1 MSPERP
7 PVESPLVH
15 RPARF
20 FRRRVVVTGIGPISA
35 IGCGRNDFWDALI
48 AGRHGFGPVTQ
59 CDVSE
64 SPSKIGA
71 EVKGFDLERYLD
83 RGGQMARFTP
93 RPTQFALAAAV
104 LALHDAEL
112 DVDACDHERFA
123 IHVGTSV
130 GNMQSIMES
139 KAAQLSRSTVS
150 PNTAFNGIHHS
161 MACVVSA
168 TLNIRGPIHTTTS
181 GCNSG
186 IDAVGQSL
194 RLIQSGAIERVLVI
208 GTDCELVP
216 EVFAALNA
224 SESLA
229 TRYNDDPG
237 RASRPF
243 DRGRDGNVLGEGAA
257 ALLLEA
263 EDVARARQARVYA
276 RLAGYHQASAGF
288 NRQYKHKDAEVDLR
302 PCVRALRGAVA
313 DAGWAIEEVDLVN
326 ANGSSSVAYDRI
338 EGLALAEAFGDH
350 LPDVPV
356 HSIKSMLGQHGAGS
370 SALQAVTACLAIRR
384 HGIPPTINHD
394 DPDPACGQ
402 LPVVTEALA
411 HSPQRVLVHAIGLGG
426 FYYSAA
432 AFEAPHVG
440 SDAVQDALS
449 GMQLVNWSARSHPRY
464 KPTEMFQKPLVPW
477 RPA

>member
-1 MSPERP
+1 MS
-7 PVESPLVH
+7 LA
-15 RPARF
+15 PAHP
-20 FRRRVVVTGIGPISA
+20 RRVVVSGLGPISA
-35 IGCGRNDFWDALI
+35 IGCGRNEFWDALI
-48 AGRHGFGPVTQ
+48 AGRHGFGPVTL
-59 CDVSE
+59 CDVSD

-71 EVKGFDLERYLD
+71 EVKGFELERYLD

-104 LALHDAEL
+104 TALHDAEL
-112 DVDACDHERFA
+112 DVDACDPERFG

-130 GNMQSIMES
+130 GNMQAIMD
-139 KAAQLSRSTVS
+139 SRMAHAKGLPV
-150 PNTAFNGIHHS
+150 PPHTAFHSIHHS
-161 MACVVSA
+161 MACVVSS
-168 TLNIRGPIHTTTS
+168 TLNIRGPIFTTTS

-186 IDAVGQSL
+186 LDALGQSL
-194 RLIQSGAIERVLVI
+194 RLIQSGALDRMLVI
-208 GTDCELVP
+208 GSDCELVP

-263 EDVARARQARVYA
+263 EDVAQARSARIYA

-302 PCVRALRGAVA
+302 PCVRALHGAVA
-313 DAGWAIEEVDLVN
+313 DAGWQVADVDLIN

-338 EGLALAEAFGDH
+338 EALALREVFGEH

-384 HGIPPTINHD
+384 RGIPPTINHE
-394 DPDPACGQ
+394 DPDPDCGE

-432 AFEAPHVG
+432 AFEAPTPRPG
-440 SDAVQDALS
+440 AQMANQS
-449 GMQLVNWSARSHPRY
+449 GVFRVSWSVAAHPRY
-464 KPTEMFQKPLVPW
+464 KPSELFQKPLVPW
-477 RPA
+477 RPTGH